1 MDRGAWP
8 AMVHRI
14 TTSWTRPKQLST
26 HLVHL
31 GFDYI
36 AKAHLL
42 PSVSGC
48 RISLLVG
55 PVFFVDSCSAVNCD
69 SGVFMRGVE
78 LKSFYSAFLSP
89 LLN

>member
-1 MDRGAWP
+1 MDRGAWL

-14 TTSWTRPKQLST
+14 TRSWTRPKQLST
-26 HLVHL
+26 HLVHM

-42 PSVSGC
+42 LSVFGC
-48 RISLLVG
+48 RISLLLSS
-55 PVFFVDSCSAVNCD
+55 VFFVDSCSAVSCD